1 VRSNNNVSRH
11 RRLMKWVIVIF
22 NVVAAGMLIL
32 LGSFAVVAHQTHAYS
47 VYKELQA
54 QHVLVERPDY
64 DVEKRLRTIAAGGT
78 YSSSIASVAAGVCL
92 VNAIMIGFLWRRSST
107 TANKSLQATAAAPA
121 SCD

>member
-1 VRSNNNVSRH
+1 
-11 RRLMKWVIVIF
+11 MKWVLVIF
-22 NVVAAGMLIL
+22 NVAAAGTLIL
-32 LGSFAVVAHQTHAYS
+32 LSSFAVAAHQTHAYS

-54 QHVLVERPDY
+54 QHVLVERSDY

-107 TANKSLQATAAAPA
+107 TANKSLQATPTSVA
-121 SCD
+121 SGQRMPLEF